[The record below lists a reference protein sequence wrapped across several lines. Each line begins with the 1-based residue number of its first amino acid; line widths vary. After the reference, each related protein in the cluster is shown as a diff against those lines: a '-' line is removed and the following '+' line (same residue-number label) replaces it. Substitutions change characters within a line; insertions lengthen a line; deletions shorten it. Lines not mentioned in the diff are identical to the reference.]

1 MIFFHY
7 IQIEMQKQKAM
18 TNEEITRKIERNF
31 TAAEAE
37 GIDKINSVYEE
48 EMKSAKKSRKQMRL
62 FYKILNRKIWFA
74 YNKRKD
80 LLNTYKDLYGKTR
93 DWVLEHYTY
102 DELES
107 FFRI

>member
-18 TNEEITRKIERNF
+18 TNEEITRKIERSF

-48 EMKSAKKSRKQMRL
+48 EMKAAKKSRKQMRL
-62 FYKILNRKIWFA
+62 FYKILDGKIWFA

-80 LLNTYKDLYGKTR
+80 LLSTYKDLYGKTR
-93 DWVLEHYTY
+93 DWVIEHYAY

-107 FFRI
+107 FFRR